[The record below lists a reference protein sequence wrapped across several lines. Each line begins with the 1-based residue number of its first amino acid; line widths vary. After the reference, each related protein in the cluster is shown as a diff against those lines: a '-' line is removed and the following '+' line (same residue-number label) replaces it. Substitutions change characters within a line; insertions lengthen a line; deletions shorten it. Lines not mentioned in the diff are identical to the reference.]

1 MHRLPRSSGKPS
13 SGETAASFQRNVG
26 LVLSKGHAAGQAGA
40 IALCEV
46 TVPAQNTVIQQVLD
60 TTEPTH
66 SHIRE
71 GVANVA
77 SVCLRI
83 GYPTVASVPHSVIN
97 RYKRVLALPVETEF
111 TFALVEKVQAFLAA
125 SAFVAAAS
133 ATAAAIA
140 AAPAAAP
147 VKAEALK
154 PERVRRIS

>member
-1 MHRLPRSSGKPS
+1 M
-13 SGETAASFQRNVG
+13 
-26 LVLSKGHAAGQAGA
+26 
-40 IALCEV
+40 
-46 TVPAQNTVIQQVLD
+46 LD
-60 TTEPTH
+60 TTEPTPH

-71 GVANVA
+71 GVANVT

-97 RYKRVLALPVETEF
+97 GYKRVLALPVETEF
-111 TFALVEKVQAFLAA
+111 TFALAEKAQDFLAA

-133 ATAAAIA
+133 AAAAAIA

-154 PERVRRIS
+154 PERVRRISR